1 MNPLFLTHHV
11 VDLALR
17 QNKSASMQLADL
29 DRMYDMLTK
38 QQFQPNTIL
47 MSPRGYSEAIAF
59 NNNEQ
64 VELCQKFEPH
74 ITSMMLS

>member
-47 MSPRGYSEAIAF
+47 MSPRGYS
-59 NNNEQ
+59 
-64 VELCQKFEPH
+64 
-74 ITSMMLS
+74 